1 MDFAK
6 SERKVLEVLAAFN
19 GLTQG
24 EISKLAKMPKRTVR
38 FAVLKLKEK
47 KLLAEFLHLDARMS
61 TYALRSAGR
70 SGQKQQDVRL
80 EEAGMPFG
88 VLSMRRVL

>member
-6 SERKVLEVLAAFN
+6 SERKVLEVLSTFKWAGAHSSRKAALCSIES
-19 GLTQG
+19 LTQG

-47 KLLAEFLHLDARMS
+47 RMLSEYLHADARMS
-61 TYALRSAGR
+61 TYQVSGR
-70 SGQKQQDVRL
+70 FL
-80 EEAGMPFG
+80 
-88 VLSMRRVL
+88 